1 MRHHINSFCVYGVAF
16 FYLFSCGQA
25 SHGSNASDPTTSIT
39 KDSVKRDTVTSVQSL
54 SPVAETGFPKNFV
67 ELKNTFVKDSAGKYN
82 PNRTIRLAL
91 LKAYLK
97 NDLDTAYPKT
107 FSPLQMIE
115 NTSGYFFILREN
127 CISGG
132 DCAYYWLLL
141 FRKNGQIVRHRKLG
155 ELTAEED
162 EVTRFSYVVIGDSA
176 LVTKEIDHQIEKGKV
191 DSTIKRIRLTI

>member
-1 MRHHINSFCVYGVAF
+1 MLHRINNFCVFGSAI
-16 FYLFSCGQA
+16 FYLCSCGHA
-25 SHGSNASDPTTSIT
+25 SQGSKAADPTTSIR
-39 KDSVKRDTVTSVQSL
+39 KDSLKRDTATSVQSE
-54 SPVAETGFPKNFV
+54 PPAADTVFPKNFV
-67 ELKNTFVKDSAGKYN
+67 ELKDAFVKDSAGRYN
-82 PNRTIRLAL
+82 PNRTIRPELLA
-91 LKAYLK
+91 AYLK

-115 NTSGYFFILREN
+115 NRSGCFFILREN

-162 EVTRFSYVVIGDSA
+162 EVTRFSYIVIGDSA
-176 LVTKEIDHQIEKGKV
+176 LVTKEIDDQIEKGKV
-191 DSTIKRIRLTI
+191 DSTMKRIRLTL